1 MAKKKRI
8 EFEVVL
14 EGVELDRKQVEKLS
28 QAIHR
33 AAVAELATS
42 DFKGD
47 YASLALGGGLQ
58 GRQVLEMSAQQ
69 LNSAGL
75 ERG

>member
-1 MAKKKRI
+1 MARKRT

-14 EGVELDRKQVEKLS
+14 EGVNLDSRRAKRLA

-33 AAVAELATS
+33 AAIAELATS
-42 DFKGD
+42 DFRGD

-58 GRQVLEMSAQQ
+58 GRHIRTLSAQQ
-69 LNSAGL
+69 LRSAGL
-75 ERG
+75 KED